1 MPTLDDN
8 SEGTEDTIRN
18 SIQRGELDNLKGK
31 GKPLDLNDYFNTP
44 EDIRLGYTLLK
55 NAGYIPEEVQL
66 LNQIS
71 EIKGKI
77 SQEKIE
83 SKLKELRKQL
93 RDIQLKYD
101 LQMERMHKR

>member
-8 SEGTEDTIRN
+8 SEGTEDAIRN